1 MLLLVSQVALTKQ
14 LVCCKVLT
22 LSLPSP
28 FSQDADAEI
37 MEELLKN
44 MVIAGGEEERQND
57 VS

>member
-1 MLLLVSQVALTKQ
+1 MLLLFSQVALTKQ
-14 LVCCKVLT
+14 LVCCQVLT
-22 LSLPSP
+22 LSLLSP

-44 MVIAGGEEERQND
+44 MVIAGGEEEGRND

>member
-1 MLLLVSQVALTKQ
+1 MLLLFSQVALTKQ
-14 LVCCKVLT
+14 LECCKELT

-44 MVIAGGEEERQND
+44 MVIAGGEEEGQID
-57 VS
+57 AS